1 MARINFTDK
10 TDNTGGAYDNDPT
23 QLTAAN
29 VNEIKNAVNGISI
42 PDKVSQ
48 LQNDSG
54 FINSSAIAGKAD
66 KTELSNYQL
75 KSEMG
80 AYAKT
85 SAVPTKTSQLTND
98 SGFINSSAIAGKA
111 DKTELSNYQLKSEM
125 GAYAK
130 TSAVPTKT
138 SQLTN
143 DSNFISSYTETDP
156 VYTADKPNL
165 ALKSEIPSIPTAV
178 NDSVLFYNE
187 TGTLVTLTLTELKA
201 KLDAITA

>member
-29 VNEIKNAVNGISI
+29 VNEIKNAVNGIAVPS
-42 PDKVSQ
+42 KVSE

-54 FINSSAIAGKAD
+54 FITNSAIAGKAD
-66 KTELSNYQL
+66 KTEL
-75 KSEMG
+75 
-80 AYAKT
+80 ADYAKT
-85 SAVPTKTSQLTND
+85 SEVPTKTSQLQND
-98 SGFINSSAIAGKA
+98 SNFVSDISGKA

-165 ALKSEIPSIPTAV
+165 ALKSEIPSIPAAV

>member
-29 VNEIKNAVNGISI
+29 VNEIKNAVNGIII

-54 FINSSAIAGKAD
+54 FINSSAITGKAD
-66 KTELSNYQL
+66 KTELGNYQL
-75 KSEMG
+75 KSEMNN
-80 AYAKT
+80 YAQ
-85 SAVPTKTSQLTND
+85 VDDIPTKTSDLTND
-98 SGFINSSAIAGKA
+98 SGFITNSAIAGKA
-111 DKTELSNYQLKSEM
+111 DKTELEE
-125 GAYAK
+125 YAK
-130 TSAVPTKT
+130 ISEVPTNT

-143 DSNFISSYTETDP
+143 DSGFLTSFTETDP

>member
-29 VNEIKNAVNGISI
+29 VNEIKNAVNGIII

-54 FINSSAIAGKAD
+54 FITNSAIAGKAD
-66 KTELSNYQL
+66 KTEL
-75 KSEMG
+75 EE
-80 AYAKT
+80 YAKI
-85 SAVPTKTSQLTND
+85 SEVPTNTSQLTND
-98 SGFINSSAIAGKA
+98 SGF
-111 DKTELSNYQLKSEM
+111 L
-125 GAYAK
+125 
-130 TSAVPTKT
+130 TS
-138 SQLTN
+138 
-143 DSNFISSYTETDP
+143 FTETDP

>member
-29 VNEIKNAVNGISI
+29 VNEIKNAVNGIII

-54 FINSSAIAGKAD
+54 F
-66 KTELSNYQL
+66 L
-75 KSEMG
+75 
-80 AYAKT
+80 T
-85 SAVPTKTSQLTND
+85 S
-98 SGFINSSAIAGKA
+98 F
-111 DKTELSNYQLKSEM
+111 
-125 GAYAK
+125 
-130 TSAVPTKT
+130 
-138 SQLTN
+138 
-143 DSNFISSYTETDP
+143 TETDP

>member
-48 LQNDSG
+48 LQ
-54 FINSSAIAGKAD
+54 
-66 KTELSNYQL
+66 
-75 KSEMG
+75 
-80 AYAKT
+80 
-85 SAVPTKTSQLTND
+85 ND

>member
-10 TDNTGGAYDNDPT
+10 TDNTGGAYDNDPA

-54 FINSSAIAGKAD
+54 FINSSAITGKAD
-66 KTELSNYQL
+66 KTELENYQL
-75 KSEMG
+75 KSEMNN
-80 AYAKT
+80 YAQT
-85 SAVPTKTSQLTND
+85 DDIPTKTSDLTND
-98 SGFINSSAIAGKA
+98 SGFN
-111 DKTELSNYQLKSEM
+111 
-125 GAYAK
+125 
-130 TSAVPTKT
+130 
-138 SQLTN
+138 
-143 DSNFISSYTETDP
+143 SSYTETDP

-165 ALKSEIPSIPTAV
+165 ALKSEIPSSPAAV